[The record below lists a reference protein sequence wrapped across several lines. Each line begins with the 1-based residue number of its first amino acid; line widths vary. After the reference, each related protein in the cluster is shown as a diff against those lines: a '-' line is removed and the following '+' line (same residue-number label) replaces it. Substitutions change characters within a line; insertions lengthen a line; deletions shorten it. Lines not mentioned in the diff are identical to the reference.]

1 MDDIHIL
8 GRHDD
13 NRVAQRVLGHYDA
26 PAFIRRARRV
36 QETLDHLLARC
47 RQQREQWLMMPRLHL
62 GMLKGL
68 AGDWQRLRPWV
79 AKEDQVVLLRQL
91 ETELEPRLRTEIE
104 PTSSVRKL
112 QRSLRT
118 LRDSL
123 EVFNRRWLGFLPT
136 VDLTPVNEARDG
148 YNRYYL
154 LEKECAMRSPRLA
167 RQGFQRLELITIQE
181 LTAMLPILPIPKLI
195 D

>member
-1 MDDIHIL
+1 MDIPVL
-8 GRHDD
+8 ARNDD
-13 NRVAQRVLGHYDA
+13 DRVAQRVLGHYDA

-36 QETLDHLLARC
+36 QEALDHLLTRC
-47 RQQREQWLMMPRLHL
+47 RKQRDQWLMMPRLYL
-62 GMLKGL
+62 GILRDL
-68 AGDWQRLRPWV
+68 AGDWRRLHPWL
-79 AKEDQVVLLRQL
+79 ANEDQIILLRQL
-91 ETELEPRLRTEIE
+91 ETELGPQLRARIE
-104 PTSSVRKL
+104 PTSSARLL

-123 EVFNRRWLGFLPT
+123 ETFNRRWLDFLPT
-136 VDLTPVNEARDG
+136 VDVTPVNEARDG

-167 RQGFQRLELITIQE
+167 RQGFERLECFTIGE
-181 LTAMLPILPIPKLI
+181 LMTMLPILPIPKLI